1 MDQDHRRTVTHL
13 LIVNGNPACSNYLPV
28 VGGLWAGAHA
38 PSSLCDPALVK
49 EWDMHWVE
57 LSVEAHPEA
66 VDAIA
71 DVFRQH
77 GTNGV
82 AVEQPINSHIEGEEP
97 PVKTG
102 NPVIRAFL
110 PANDRVEQEISRI
123 ESDLWHLQAFDL
135 SPIGSLHRR
144 DVEEEDWAHG
154 WKEHFHP
161 LKIGRVVIKPS
172 WREWQESPGEIVVEL
187 DPGLAFGTGLHPT
200 TKLMVEGLQDRVR
213 PGMQVLDL
221 GTGSGILAIPAARLG
236 ARVTALDISDVAVQ
250 VARENVAVN
259 RVRDWVT
266 VVEGTIEA
274 VAGRQFDLILANII
288 ASVLVDIAP
297 ALAAALKPGA
307 EVLASGI
314 IDERVELVRN
324 AFTDAG
330 LEITDG
336 VKDGD
341 WWLVVARCPAG

>member
-1 MDQDHRRTVTHL
+1 
-13 LIVNGNPACSNYLPV
+13 
-28 VGGLWAGAHA
+28 
-38 PSSLCDPALVK
+38 
-49 EWDMHWVE
+49 MHWVE

-71 DVFRQH
+71 DVFRRH

-82 AVEQPINSHIEGEEP
+82 AVEQPIESHIEGEEP

-110 PANDRVEQEISRI
+110 PVNDRVESEISSI

-135 SPIGSLHRR
+135 SPVGALERR

-172 WREWQESPGEIVVEL
+172 WREWNGQPGEIVVEL
-187 DPGLAFGTGLHPT
+187 DPGMAFGTGLHPT
-200 TKLMVEGLQDRVR
+200 TKLMIEELQDRVR
-213 PGMQVLDL
+213 PGMEVLDL

-250 VARENVAVN
+250 VARENAAINDVTDGVSVA
-259 RVRDWVT
+259 
-266 VVEGTIEA
+266 EGTIET
-274 VAGRQFDLILANII
+274 VAGRHFDLILANII

-297 ALAAALKPGA
+297 DLAAALKPGG

-314 IDERVELVRN
+314 IDERVEPVRA
-324 AFTDAG
+324 AFCDAG
-330 LEITDG
+330 LEITDAIRE
-336 VKDGD
+336 GD
-341 WWLVVARCPAG
+341 WWLIVARARA

>member
-1 MDQDHRRTVTHL
+1 MQ
-13 LIVNGNPACSNYLPV
+13 
-28 VGGLWAGAHA
+28 
-38 PSSLCDPALVK
+38 
-49 EWDMHWVE
+49 WVE

-82 AVEQPINSHIEGEEP
+82 AVEQPIQSHIEGEEP

-110 PANDRVEQEISRI
+110 PANDRVEDEISAI

-135 SPIGSLHRR
+135 SPIGSLRRR

-172 WREWQESPGEIVVEL
+172 WRDWKGQPDEIVVEL
-187 DPGLAFGTGLHPT
+187 DPGMAFGTGLHPT
-200 TKLMVEGLQDRVR
+200 TKLMIEGLQERVR
-213 PGMQVLDL
+213 PGMEVLDL

-236 ARVTALDISDVAVQ
+236 AQVTALDISDVAVQ
-250 VARENVAVN
+250 VASENVAINDVADL
-259 RVRDWVT
+259 V
-266 VVEGTIEA
+266 A
-274 VAGRQFDLILANII
+274 VAEGAIGTVSGRRFDLILANII
-288 ASVLVDIAP
+288 ASVLADIAKD
-297 ALAAALKPGA
+297 LTAALKPGG

-314 IDERVELVRN
+314 IDERVDLVRS

-330 LEITDG
+330 LEIADAISE
-336 VKDGD
+336 GD
-341 WWLVVARCPAG
+341 WWLIVARSPAA